1 MSPTRSAPSRVTS
14 PTPAT
19 QLPADES
26 VRHRQAMLTPHEA
39 PPGLPSPR
47 TGGGFRPRP
56 LTGSRRPSPPPGFVP
71 HDGPPSVS
79 TKTPRLLKFHAP
91 EIVFGPGSL
100 AEAGFAAERLGARRP
115 FVVTDPGLMATPWAD
130 ELLDHLHEAGLVATL
145 WHGVTS
151 NPKDHEIE
159 AGYQQYA
166 KSGCDVIIAIGGG
179 SCIDAAKGVAVL
191 SGNGGS
197 ILDYAGVDQF
207 AKPIPPLLMIPST
220 AGTGA
225 DVSQFC
231 VVTDTVQSIKV
242 TLIGRALVPDISI
255 TDPRLLTTMPAWLAG
270 ATGLDALTHGI
281 EAYVSLGHNPLT
293 DGHALSAVRLVT
305 GNLCQSFSRPS
316 DPQGRERM
324 AQASL
329 EAGLAFSNAILGA
342 THAMSHQ
349 VGGLLD
355 VPHGVVN
362 GVLLPHV
369 IRYNAVAAPDRF
381 IPLAMAAG
389 LKIERMSGLEAAEVL
404 ADHVR
409 NLADEVGIPRGLR
422 HLGVSEENIG
432 HLAMSTLNDACLSTN
447 PRSADRRDVEALFM
461 AAL

>member
-1 MSPTRSAPSRVTS
+1 MSSHRDGSMRRSALPIFEPQVG
-14 PTPAT
+14 PCAEAT
-19 QLPADES
+19 RA
-26 VRHRQAMLTPHEA
+26 
-39 PPGLPSPR
+39 
-47 TGGGFRPRP
+47 
-56 LTGSRRPSPPPGFVP
+56 
-71 HDGPPSVS
+71 
-79 TKTPRLLKFHAP
+79 PRLLKFHAP

-115 FVVTDPGLMATPWAD
+115 FVVTDPGLMATGWAD
-130 ELLDHLHEAGLVATL
+130 ELLDHLHEAGLVPTL
-145 WHGVTS
+145 WHGVTP
-151 NPKDHEIE
+151 NPKDHEIA
-159 AGYQQYA
+159 AGFHKYA
-166 KSGCDVIIAIGGG
+166 ESGCDVIIAIGGG
-179 SCIDAAKGVAVL
+179 SCIDAGKGVAVL

-207 AKPIPPLLMIPST
+207 VNPIPPLLMIPST

-231 VVTDTVQSIKV
+231 VVTDTVHSIKV

-255 TDPRLLTTMPAWLAG
+255 TDPRLLVTMPAWLAG

-281 EAYVSLGHNPLT
+281 EAFVSLGHNPLT

-305 GNLCQSFSRPS
+305 ANLCQSLSRPGS
-316 DPQGRERM
+316 PDVRERM

-329 EAGLAFSNAILGA
+329 EAGLAFTNAILGA

-355 VPHGVVN
+355 APHGVVN

-369 IRYNAVAAPDRF
+369 IRYNAAAVPDRF
-381 IPLAMAAG
+381 IPLALAAG
-389 LKIERMSGLEAAEVL
+389 LKVEGMPGGEAAEML

-409 NLADEVGIPRGLR
+409 SLADEVGVPAGLR

-432 HLAMSTLNDACLSTN
+432 HLAMSTLGDACLSTN
-447 PRSADRRDVEALFM
+447 PRSADRRDVEALFL